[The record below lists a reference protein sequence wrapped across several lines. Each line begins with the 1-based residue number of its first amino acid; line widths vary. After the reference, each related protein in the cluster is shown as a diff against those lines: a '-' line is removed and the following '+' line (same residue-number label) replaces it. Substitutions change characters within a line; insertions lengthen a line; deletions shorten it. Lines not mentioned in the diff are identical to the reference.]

1 MLEDVVVLIDPLQ
14 NPDGRE
20 RYVNGYKQRRGEE
33 ANPRRAAAEHFEPW
47 PGGRQNHYLIDLNRD
62 WAWASQ
68 QETRQRIAAYRSWE
82 PQVYV
87 DFHEMGSESS
97 YFFPPSAEP
106 INPQIDRRDPRLA
119 RHLRPRQRR
128 GLRPPGLD
136 LLQGGELRPLLP
148 RLRRLLPQPARR
160 RGHDLRDG
168 GRRPRRRSRVALPDG
183 TVLTLADRVAR
194 HLTTSLATVRTAARN
209 SRKLLEDFARQPRQ
223 GRRRAGAHLSLAR
236 RPAGGAGAGRP
247 ARPARHPRAAARA
260 GRRRSR
266 CAR

>member
-1 MLEDVVVLIDPLQ
+1 MAVAYVLAAGQGETAEMLKNVIVLIDPLQ

-20 RYVNGYKQRRGEE
+20 RYVHGYEQRQGDE

-97 YFFPPSAEP
+97 YFFPPPSEP
-106 INPQIDRRDPRLA
+106 INTADRPPHPLLA

-128 GLRPPGLD
+128 GLRPPGVG
-136 LLQGGELRPLLP
+136 LLQGER
-148 RLRRLLPQPARR
+148 
-160 RGHDLRDG
+160 
-168 GRRPRRRSRVALPDG
+168 
-183 TVLTLADRVAR
+183 T
-194 HLTTSLATVRTAARN
+194 TTSSIPATATPIRACAAPW
-209 SRKLLEDFARQPRQ
+209 A
-223 GRRRAGAHLSLAR
+223 
-236 RPAGGAGAGRP
+236 
-247 ARPARHPRAAARA
+247 
-260 GRRRSR
+260 
-266 CAR
+266 